1 MQKIQNKRII
11 WIAAA
16 FIVLACVPLAVKN
29 NYYITLLNQLT
40 INMIVVFG
48 LNFVTGLTGQMNL
61 GTAGIYA
68 IGAYISAILSRNF
81 GISPWL
87 TMIVAVAAGFLIG
100 RGLGYPSLK
109 LRGPYLS
116 LTTLAFTEIVRI
128 FATNLTELTGGTQG
142 LKNIPRFSVGPIALD
157 TNVKYFYFVLV
168 VAIIMCLIS
177 ARIVY
182 SKWGR
187 EFRAIRDNVDAI
199 ESLGL
204 DVKKIKI
211 RAFTLAAM
219 YGTFAGALYVH
230 FNNYITSLS
239 FTTDL
244 SINYVIM
251 LMVGGIGDIFG
262 NIIGA
267 VVITMLPE
275 VLRFLGDYYQI
286 TYCILVLISALFLPN
301 GLVSIYGKVVRLLKK
316 KTAVKGGEGCEQ

>member
-16 FIVLACVPLAVKN
+16 FILLACVPLAVKN

-87 TMIVAVAAGFLIG
+87 TMIVAIAAGFLIG

-142 LKNIPRFSVGPIALD
+142 LKNIPRFSCWTD
-157 TNVKYFYFVLV
+157 
-168 VAIIMCLIS
+168 C
-177 ARIVY
+177 
-182 SKWGR
+182 
-187 EFRAIRDNVDAI
+187 IRY
-199 ESLGL
+199 
-204 DVKKIKI
+204 K
-211 RAFTLAAM
+211 
-219 YGTFAGALYVH
+219 
-230 FNNYITSLS
+230 
-239 FTTDL
+239 
-244 SINYVIM
+244 
-251 LMVGGIGDIFG
+251 
-262 NIIGA
+262 
-267 VVITMLPE
+267 
-275 VLRFLGDYYQI
+275 
-286 TYCILVLISALFLPN
+286 C
-301 GLVSIYGKVVRLLKK
+301 
-316 KTAVKGGEGCEQ
+316 

>member
-1 MQKIQNKRII
+1 MQKIENKRII
-11 WIAAA
+11 WITAT
-16 FIVLACVPLAVKN
+16 FIILACAPLVVKN

-68 IGAYISAILSRNF
+68 IGAYISAILSRTY

-87 TMIVAVAAGFLIG
+87 TMLIAICAGFLIG

-142 LKNIPRFSVGPIALD
+142 LKSIPRFSIGPIALD

-177 ARIVY
+177 VRIVY

-187 EFRAIRDNVDAI
+187 EFRAVRDNVDAI

-219 YGTFAGALYVH
+219 YGAFAGALYAH
-230 FNNYITSLS
+230 FNQYITSLT

-267 VVITMLPE
+267 SIITMLPE
-275 VLRFLGDYYQI
+275 LLRFLGDYYQI
-286 TYCILVLISALFLPN
+286 TYYILVLISALFLPN
-301 GLVSIYGKVVRLLKK
+301 GLVSIYGRVARRFKK
-316 KTAVKGGEGCEQ
+316 KPAVEGGEGHE

>member
-1 MQKIQNKRII
+1 MQKSSKRRAFLIGG
-11 WIAAA
+11 A
-16 FIVLACVPLAVKN
+16 FIILALAPVFVKN
-29 NYYITLLNQLT
+29 NYYITILNQIT
-40 INMIVVFG
+40 INIIVVFG
-48 LNFVTGLTGQMNL
+48 LNFITGLTGQMNL

-68 IGAYISAILSRNF
+68 IGAYVSAILSTRF
-81 GISPWL
+81 GLPPLVTI
-87 TMIVAVAAGFLIG
+87 IAAVFAGFLVG

-109 LRGPYLS
+109 LKGVYLS

-128 FATNLTELTGGTQG
+128 FAMNLTDITGGTQG
-142 LKNIPRFSVGPIALD
+142 LTNIPRFAIGPIALD
-157 TNVKYFYFVLV
+157 TNVKYFYFMLI
-168 VAIIMCLIS
+168 VAVIMCLIS
-177 ARIVY
+177 VRIVY

-204 DVKKIKI
+204 DIKVIKI

-230 FNNYITSLS
+230 FNQYVTSNT

-251 LMVGGIGDIFG
+251 MMIGGIGDIFG

-267 VVITMLPE
+267 VLVTLLPE
-275 VLRFLGDYYQI
+275 ILRFLGDYYQI
-286 TYCILVLISALFLPN
+286 TYCILVFLCAIFMPN
-301 GLVSIYGKVVRLLKK
+301 GIVSLYRIVTKRLHRR
-316 KTAVKGGEGCEQ
+316 TAVGGGDDGEQ

>member
-1 MQKIQNKRII
+1 MQKIENKRII
-11 WIAAA
+11 WITAA
-16 FIVLACVPLAVKN
+16 FIILACAPLVVKN

-48 LNFVTGLTGQMNL
+48 LNFVTGLTGQKNL
-61 GTAGIYA
+61 GTAGINA
-68 IGAYISAILSRNF
+68 KGAYISA
-81 GISPWL
+81 WL
-87 TMIVAVAAGFLIG
+87 TMLIAICAGFLIG

-142 LKNIPRFSVGPIALD
+142 LKSIPRFSIGPIALD

-177 ARIVY
+177 VRIVY

-187 EFRAIRDNVDAI
+187 EFRAVRDNVDAI

-219 YGTFAGALYVH
+219 YGAFAGALYAH
-230 FNNYITSLS
+230 FNQYITSLT

-244 SINYVIM
+244 SIN
-251 LMVGGIGDIFG
+251 
-262 NIIGA
+262 
-267 VVITMLPE
+267 
-275 VLRFLGDYYQI
+275 
-286 TYCILVLISALFLPN
+286 
-301 GLVSIYGKVVRLLKK
+301 
-316 KTAVKGGEGCEQ
+316 